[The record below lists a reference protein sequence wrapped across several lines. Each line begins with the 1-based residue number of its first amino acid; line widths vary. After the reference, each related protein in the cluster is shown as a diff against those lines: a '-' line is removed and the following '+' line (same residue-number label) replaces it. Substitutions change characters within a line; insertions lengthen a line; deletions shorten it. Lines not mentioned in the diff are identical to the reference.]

1 MELAASLTRLRD
13 FLGRHGEG
21 AWAGAL
27 ARALAAHAGDEA
39 ALARAV
45 QGLCPGLARLVLSP
59 ANGHGVQ
66 VCAIDG
72 TNRKL
77 AALRGALCA
86 AAAEMG

>member
-1 MELAASLTRLRD
+1 MVNPLADTLAELRD

-21 AWAGAL
+21 QWAGTI

-39 ALARAV
+39 ALAQAAR
-45 QGLCPGLARLVLSP
+45 GWCPGLGRLVLSP

-72 TNRKL
+72 TNRRL
-77 AALRGALCA
+77 SALRNALCA
-86 AAAEMG
+86 RVT